1 MSEYLSIFLV
11 LRLYSYCGF
20 GIGFF
25 FNVFGFRV
33 LGFFG
38 CYIRTFVVM
47 AILYIK
53 SILYIKFG
61 RDGSSGIYGRRIDD
75 VIKVSLVLDEVV
87 SYFDILE

>member
-53 SILYIKFG
+53 FG